1 VTIAPE
7 VPAPDDRTVVVDV
20 EPVMPGALGA
30 SPVLANRLRVLVAQ
44 GYQLILLNVA
54 DLTYCDSVTLGA
66 IVQAY
71 ASAVRAGAT
80 LKLIHVTERFRQLLV
95 STKLDRIIES
105 AESPDAKPDSD
116 PRA

>member
-1 VTIAPE
+1 VTIAPD

-20 EPVMPGALGA
+20 EPVVPGALGA
-30 SPVLANRLRVLVAQ
+30 SPVLADRLRAVVAQ

-71 ASAVRAGAT
+71 TSAIRAGGT
-80 LKLIHVTERFRQLLV
+80 LKLIHVTQRFRALLV
-95 STKLDRIIES
+95 ATKLDRVLQSVES
-105 AESPDAKPDSD
+105 EKASADSD
-116 PRA
+116 RRV